1 MGAGAKKTKTPIE
14 RCLSAEDNRSERNA
28 NGRQGHDSFEGFL
41 CDGMQLADVLFLNF
55 THCLPCL

>member
-28 NGRQGHDSFEGFL
+28 NGRQGHKAFS